1 MAGLSTIVKILSV
14 TTSIIETED
23 PVVTSQRDL
32 VIRSQTYV
40 RRYGI
45 PVIDNFSGICN
56 ICRVK
61 V

>member
-14 TTSIIETED
+14 ATSMIETED
-23 PVVTSQRDL
+23 PVVTSQRGL
-32 VIRSQTYV
+32 VTRSLTYV

-45 PVIDNFSGICN
+45 PVIDSFSGVCN

>member
-14 TTSIIETED
+14 TTSMIETED
-23 PVVTSQRDL
+23 PVVTSQRGL
-32 VIRSQTYV
+32 VTRSLTYV

-45 PVIDNFSGICN
+45 PVIDSFSGVCN

>member
-1 MAGLSTIVKILSV
+1 MAGLSTLVKILSI
-14 TTSIIETED
+14 TTSMVETED
-23 PVVTSQRDL
+23 PTVTSQRGE
-32 VIRSQTYV
+32 VTRSQTYV

-45 PVIDNFSGICN
+45 PVIDSFSGICN

>member
-1 MAGLSTIVKILSV
+1 MAGLTTLVKILSV
-14 TTSIIETED
+14 TTSMVETED
-23 PVVTSQRDL
+23 PTVTSQRSH
-32 VIRSQTYV
+32 VSRSQTYV

-45 PVIDNFSGICN
+45 PVIDSYSGVCN